1 MKQRNL
7 VMRRLRREN
16 LSDDRGA
23 TAVEFALVFP
33 VILMVIF
40 FALYGAMFFYYS
52 AVAGHVARTVTRQIS
67 IPVGRTGSGYPAE
80 DATSLMTRADNVG
93 GPMIPNASDAT
104 AHNQGND
111 LTPEEGD
118 LVTVTITYKLPVMS
132 QLASV
137 IPGLSA
143 IDTVSTSATER
154 RQ

>member
-1 MKQRNL
+1 MS
-7 VMRRLRREN
+7 RLRRRN
-16 LSDDRGA
+16 LTDDTGA
-23 TAVEFALVFP
+23 TAAEFALVFP
-33 VILMVIF
+33 VILMVTF
-40 FALYGAMFFYYS
+40 FALYGAMYFYYS
-52 AVAGHVARTVTRQIS
+52 AVAGHVARTVTRQLS
-67 IPVGRTGSGYPAE
+67 IPVGQTGNSYPVE
-80 DATSLMTRADNVG
+80 DATSLISRADSVG
-93 GPMIPNASDAT
+93 GTMIPNASNAT

-143 IDTVSTSATER
+143 IDTISQTATER

>member
-1 MKQRNL
+1 
-7 VMRRLRREN
+7 MRRLRRRP
-16 LSDDRGA
+16 LSDDTGA

-33 VILMVIF
+33 VVLMVSF
-40 FALYGAMFFYYS
+40 FALYGAMYFYYS
-52 AVAGHVARTVTRQIS
+52 AVAGHVARTVTRQLS
-67 IPVGRTGSGYPAE
+67 IPVGQTGNSYPAE
-80 DATSLMTRADNVG
+80 DTTSLISRADNVG
-93 GPMIPNASDAT
+93 GSMIPNASGAT

-111 LTPEEGD
+111 PTPEEGD

-143 IDTVSTSATER
+143 IDSISQSATER